1 MNTQIQAIHF
11 KADQKLQGYIS
22 KKLEKLETFYSGI
35 IDAQVFLK
43 VENSSVKENKTI
55 EIKLNAKQNSFIQTV
70 TSRSFEASTDLA
82 IESLQ
87 KAIKRYK
94 GRSDALL
101 LHWWLTS
108 VLVFRKK
115 YRKIYSKGFV
125 HLKKYLP
132 LPTLKSDGWWKVFS
146 SLTHPIVF

>member
-43 VENSSVKENKTI
+43 VENSSLKENKTI
-55 EIKLNAKQNSFIQTV
+55 EIKLNAKQNSFVQTV

-82 IESLQ
+82 IESLK
-87 KAIKRYK
+87 KAVKRYK
-94 GRSDALL
+94 GRAN
-101 LHWWLTS
+101 
-108 VLVFRKK
+108 
-115 YRKIYSKGFV
+115 
-125 HLKKYLP
+125 
-132 LPTLKSDGWWKVFS
+132 TL
-146 SLTHPIVF
+146 LTHGL